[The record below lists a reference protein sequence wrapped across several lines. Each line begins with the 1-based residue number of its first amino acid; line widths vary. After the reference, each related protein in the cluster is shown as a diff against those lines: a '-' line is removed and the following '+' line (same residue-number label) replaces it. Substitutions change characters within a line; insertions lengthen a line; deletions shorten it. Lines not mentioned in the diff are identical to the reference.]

1 MLPKIETINYQPFTY
16 IYINFELSMFDITGE
31 KWVQSSCANCAA
43 PCKPEKNSHLHCH
56 PAMASRHSDQKF
68 PVRLRLRRR
77 RSKLRQ
83 RRAATLHRCGILRL
97 SETWQPSWFRIS
109 PLGLFLGLALLT
121 ASEERLKRQQASFSG
136 SVCVSGYS
144 DEENIFPKKVED
156 NQLVS
161 RTGKGLR
168 DSFLLHWKLE
178 VHRSSSKTFLSS
190 RGTA

>member
-1 MLPKIETINYQPFTY
+1 
-16 IYINFELSMFDITGE
+16 
-31 KWVQSSCANCAA
+31 
-43 PCKPEKNSHLHCH
+43 
-56 PAMASRHSDQKF
+56 MASRHSDQKF

-83 RRAATLHRCGILRL
+83 RRAATMYRSEILRL

-109 PLGLFLGLALLT
+109 PLGLFLVLVLLT

-161 RTGKGLR
+161 RTGKGLK
-168 DSFLLHWKLE
+168 DGFLLHRMLE